1 MSAAM
6 FWCNIYICHFRSIFL
21 EMPNLL
27 GATMSNSGIYAVVPT

>member
-21 EMPNLL
+21 EMPNKPF
-27 GATMSNSGIYAVVPT
+27 GSNNE